1 MIWIAALMMAA
12 QAGAA
17 TGAAQSSPAV
27 TAQQKQELSNYN
39 FKAAAAA
46 LNAQTNQ
53 AVPKLSPLAPIPP
66 LQVPPVTSQRPV
78 AQSSPDGGSSADK
91 GSEVPP
97 NWKPPHAELNNAAVS
112 AAAVAHQWE
121 TEVGT
126 PTSGPDGRVL
136 YVFGQGMPV
145 MVCAPLRV
153 CAVELQP
160 GEHLQS
166 QPQIGD
172 SRRWEITPV
181 MAGSGLDQTPL
192 LVVKPIEPGLET
204 DLIIPT
210 DRRTYVVRLVSDPTR
225 FVSRLAFHYPAD
237 DRAKWATFQAQ
248 QDAATRDAEAVA
260 EQKRAQ
266 EQAKDKQA
274 GVLPMAENALDNL
287 YFDYKLSGDPAYR
300 PERVL
305 DDGQHTYLIYP
316 NDGRFRE
323 LPTLL
328 MLVNGKTELVNFRVD
343 GTRYIVD
350 RLFDKAILV
359 VGVGKKQTRVTI
371 TRATPYSGAAGK
383 ELSNG
388 DKR

>member
-1 MIWIAALMMAA
+1 MILIAAFMMAA
-12 QAGAA
+12 QAGGA
-17 TGAAQSSPAV
+17 TGVSQSSPAV

-39 FKAAAAA
+39 FKGAAAA
-46 LNAQTNQ
+46 LKSQTNQ
-53 AVPKLSPLAPIPP
+53 AVPKRSPSTPIPP
-66 LQVPPVTSQRPV
+66 LQVPPLASQRPV
-78 AQSSPDGGSSADK
+78 VLSSPAGGAASEK

-112 AAAVAHQWE
+112 AVAVAQQWA
-121 TEVGT
+121 TGVGT
-126 PTSGPDGRVL
+126 PTPGPDGRVL

-153 CAVELQP
+153 CAVELQA

-181 MAGSGLDQTPL
+181 MSGSGLDQTPL

-225 FVSRLAFHYPAD
+225 FVSRLAFQYPVD

-260 EQKRAQ
+260 EQQRAQ
-266 EQAKDKQA
+266 EQAKDRQA
-274 GVLPMAENALDNL
+274 GAVPMAENALDNL

-305 DDGQHTYLIYP
+305 DDGQHTYLIFP
-316 NDGRFRE
+316 SDGRFRE
-323 LPTLL
+323 MPTLL
-328 MLVNGKTELVNFRVD
+328 MLVKGKTELVNFRVD

-371 TRATPYSGAAGK
+371 TRATPYSGTTGK
-383 ELSNG
+383 RS
-388 DKR
+388 

>member
-12 QAGAA
+12 QTAAA
-17 TGAAQSSPAV
+17 TGASQSSPAV

-46 LNAQTNQ
+46 LNAQTSQ
-53 AVPKLSPLAPIPP
+53 TVPKPSSSAPIPP
-66 LQVPPVTSQRPV
+66 LQVPPVTGQRPTV
-78 AQSSPDGGSSADK
+78 QSSPDGVTPAEK
-91 GSEVPP
+91 GSEVPQ
-97 NWKPPHAELNNAAVS
+97 NWKPPHAELNNAAMT
-112 AAAVAHQWE
+112 ATAVAHQWE
-121 TEVGT
+121 TGVGT
-126 PTSGPDGRVL
+126 PIPGPDGRVL

-181 MAGSGLDQTPL
+181 MSGSGLDQTPL
-192 LVVKPIEPGLET
+192 LVVKPIEAGLET

-210 DRRTYVVRLVSDPTR
+210 DRRTYVVRLISDPMR
-225 FVSRLAFHYPAD
+225 FISRLAFQYPAD
-237 DRAKWATFQAQ
+237 DRAKWATFEAQ

-266 EQAKDKQA
+266 EDQAKDKQA

-305 DDGQHTYLIYP
+305 DDGQHAYLIYP

-371 TRATPYSGAAGK
+371 TRATPYSGAAGIGAK
-383 ELSNG
+383 
-388 DKR
+388 

>member
-12 QAGAA
+12 QTAAA
-17 TGAAQSSPAV
+17 TGASQSSPAV

-53 AVPKLSPLAPIPP
+53 SVPKPSPSVPIPP
-66 LQVPPVTSQRPV
+66 LQVPPLASQKPI
-78 AQSSPDGGSSADK
+78 AQPSADGGTPAEK

-121 TEVGT
+121 TGVGT
-126 PTSGPDGRVL
+126 PTPGPDGRVL

-153 CAVELQP
+153 CAVELEP

-181 MAGSGLDQTPL
+181 MSGSGLDQTPL

-210 DRRTYVVRLVSDPTR
+210 DRRTYVVRLISDPTR
-225 FVSRLAFHYPAD
+225 FVSRLAFQYPAN

-371 TRATPYSGAAGK
+371 TRATPYSGAVGK
-383 ELSNG
+383 RS
-388 DKR
+388 

>member
-1 MIWIAALMMAA
+1 MIWIATLMMAV
-12 QAGAA
+12 QAAA
-17 TGAAQSSPAV
+17 TTGGSQISPAV

-46 LNAQTNQ
+46 LNAQANQ
-53 AVPKLSPLAPIPP
+53 AVPKPSPSTPIPP
-66 LQVPPVTSQRPV
+66 LQVLPVTSQRPNV
-78 AQSSPDGGSSADK
+78 QSSPDGGMPAEK

-121 TEVGT
+121 TGVGT
-126 PTSGPDGRVL
+126 PTPGPDGRVL

-153 CAVELQP
+153 CAVELEP

-181 MAGSGLDQTPL
+181 MSGSGIDQTPL

-210 DRRTYVVRLVSDPTR
+210 DRRTYVVRLISDTAR
-225 FVSRLAFHYPAD
+225 FVSRLAFQYPAD

-248 QDAATRDAEAVA
+248 QDAATRNAEAVA

-266 EQAKDKQA
+266 DEAKDKQA

-383 ELSNG
+383 RS
-388 DKR
+388 

>member
-12 QAGAA
+12 QVGAAAGAS
-17 TGAAQSSPAV
+17 QSSPAV

-53 AVPKLSPLAPIPP
+53 AVPKPSPSTPIPP
-66 LQVPPVTSQRPV
+66 LQVPPVTGQRQTVKPTSDV
-78 AQSSPDGGSSADK
+78 VTPADK
-91 GSEVPP
+91 GSEVPQ
-97 NWKPPHAELNNAAVS
+97 NWKPPHAELNNAAVTS
-112 AAAVAHQWE
+112 TAVAHQWE
-121 TEVGT
+121 TGVGT
-126 PTSGPDGRVL
+126 PTPGPDGRVL

-181 MAGSGLDQTPL
+181 MSGSGLDQTPL
-192 LVVKPIEPGLET
+192 LVVKPIEAGLET

-210 DRRTYVVRLVSDPTR
+210 DRRTYVVRLISDPTR
-225 FVSRLAFHYPAD
+225 FVSRLAFQYPAD

-260 EQKRAQ
+260 EQKRAEDQ
-266 EQAKDKQA
+266 EKDKQA

-287 YFDYKLSGDPAYR
+287 YFEYKLSGDPAYR

-371 TRATPYSGAAGK
+371 TRATPYSGATGK
-383 ELSNG
+383 RS
-388 DKR
+388 

>member
-12 QAGAA
+12 QTAAA
-17 TGAAQSSPAV
+17 TGASQSSPAV

-53 AVPKLSPLAPIPP
+53 AVPKPSPSTPIPP
-66 LQVPPVTSQRPV
+66 LQVPPVTGQGKTVR
-78 AQSSPDGGSSADK
+78 SSPDGVTPADK

-112 AAAVAHQWE
+112 AATVAHEWE
-121 TEVGT
+121 TGVGT
-126 PTSGPDGRVL
+126 PTPGPDGRVL

-181 MAGSGLDQTPL
+181 MSGSGLDQTPL
-192 LVVKPIEPGLET
+192 LVVKPIEAGLET

-210 DRRTYVVRLVSDPTR
+210 DRRTYVVRLISDPTR
-225 FVSRLAFHYPAD
+225 FVSRLAFQYPAD

-248 QDAATRDAEAVA
+248 QDAAMRDAEAVA
-260 EQKRAQ
+260 DQKRAQ
-266 EQAKDKQA
+266 DEQAKGKQA
-274 GVLPMAENALDNL
+274 GVLPMAENALDSL

-305 DDGQHTYLIYP
+305 DDGQHTYVIYP

-350 RLFDKAILV
+350 RLFDRAILV

-383 ELSNG
+383 G
-388 DKR
+388 AK

>member
-1 MIWIAALMMAA
+1 MIWIAALMIAA

-17 TGAAQSSPAV
+17 TGTSQSSPTV

-53 AVPKLSPLAPIPP
+53 AVPKPNPSTPIPP
-66 LQVPPVTSQRPV
+66 LQVPPVTSQRPI
-78 AQSSPDGGSSADK
+78 AQSSPDGGTPAEK

-97 NWKPPHAELNNAAVS
+97 NWKPPHAELNNAAVT

-121 TEVGT
+121 TGVGT
-126 PTSGPDGRVL
+126 PTPGPDGRVL
-136 YVFGQGMPV
+136 YLFGQGMPV

-153 CAVELQP
+153 CAVELQA

-181 MAGSGLDQTPL
+181 MSGSGLDQTPL

-210 DRRTYVVRLVSDPTR
+210 DRRTYVVRLISDPTR
-225 FVSRLAFHYPAD
+225 FVSRLAFQYPAD

-260 EQKRAQ
+260 EQQRAQ
-266 EQAKDKQA
+266 DQAKDKQA

-343 GTRYIVD
+343 GKRYIVD

-371 TRATPYSGAAGK
+371 TRATPYSGTAGK
-383 ELSNG
+383 RS
-388 DKR
+388 